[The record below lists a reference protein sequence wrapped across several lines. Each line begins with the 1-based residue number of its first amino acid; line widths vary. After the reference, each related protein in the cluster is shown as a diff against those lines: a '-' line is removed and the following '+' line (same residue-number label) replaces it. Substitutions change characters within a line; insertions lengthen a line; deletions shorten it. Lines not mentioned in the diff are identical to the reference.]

1 MENKEGRR
9 KTQMYWNRFVEIF
22 RGVRS
27 DRIKNEAEERACM
40 LFGEAVEEDIFES
53 RYLDSDDMDFRSD
66 VSEDEMGAISR
77 LS

>member
-1 MENKEGRR
+1 MH
-9 KTQMYWNRFVEIF
+9 WNRFVEIF
-22 RGVRS
+22 KGVRS

-40 LFGEAVEEDIFES
+40 LFGEEAVEEDIFES
-53 RYLDSDDMDFRSD
+53 RYLDSDDMDLRSD